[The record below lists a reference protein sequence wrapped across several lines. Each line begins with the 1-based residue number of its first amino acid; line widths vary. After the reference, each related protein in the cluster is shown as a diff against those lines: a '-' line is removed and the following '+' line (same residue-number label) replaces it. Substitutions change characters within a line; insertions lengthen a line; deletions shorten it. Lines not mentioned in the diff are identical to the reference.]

1 MVMLSGLVCVGIL
14 TAFGRSTLT
23 VLVITGIVMRKMI
36 SSTSITST
44 SGVVLM
50 LDITLGSS
58 ELGPTLIDMSYSSRA
73 AAAAPTRCVARTPF
87 GSRRNSLADRRGFG
101 GRRAGAAHAV
111 GRHTRA
117 TDKIGMQVAGKVPQG
132 ILQELVAAQ
141 QPVIT
146 HDRRYR
152 DEQTDGRHDERLT
165 DRTSNPHDARLPGDA
180 YRHQRV
186 QNAPDRT
193 EQA

>member
-14 TAFGRSTLT
+14 TAFGRSTFT

-50 LDITLGSS
+50 LAIPLGSS

-73 AAAAPTRCVARTPF
+73 AAEPARCVARTPF

-101 GRRAGAAHAV
+101 SRRAGTAHAV

-117 TDKIGMQVAGKVPQG
+117 TDKIG
-132 ILQELVAAQ
+132 
-141 QPVIT
+141 
-146 HDRRYR
+146 
-152 DEQTDGRHDERLT
+152 
-165 DRTSNPHDARLPGDA
+165 
-180 YRHQRV
+180 
-186 QNAPDRT
+186 
-193 EQA
+193 